1 MKASASVLNGW
12 NCASKLRFL
21 CFELQLTLNTVHSTP
36 PKIHA
41 TDSIAGEWKSHKHTV
56 FFPLPDDWHGV
67 ACDCVF
73 ICHSMLPLLFSPY
86 SMWTTETNM
95 WYWNRSS
102 IYPFLTQ
109 CVAASKSILFRCSR
123 STFIRFKYGV
133 EFGLCVPSKSYCVPY
148 FDLFAFSIS
157 FVRSLFP
164 YH

>member
-1 MKASASVLNGW
+1 MVEIVQVSCDS
-12 NCASKLRFL
+12 CASSFSSHWTQYTTR
-21 CFELQLTLNTVHSTP
+21 NTCDRQHSGRV
-36 PKIHA
+36 KITQTHR
-41 TDSIAGEWKSHKHTV
+41 

-109 CVAASKSILFRCSR
+109 CVAASKSILLRCSR

>member
-21 CFELQLTLNTVHSTP
+21 CFELQLTLNKVHSTP

-102 IYPFLTQ
+102 IYPFLSPCCKQVYFVPMFTIHFHSLQ
-109 CVAASKSILFRCSR
+109 VRCWVRIVCAIEVILCTVFRSICF
-123 STFIRFKYGV
+123 FNIIR
-133 EFGLCVPSKSYCVPY
+133 
-148 FDLFAFSIS
+148 
-157 FVRSLFP
+157 RSLSP